1 MISKTYIFCKRF
13 DCIHNNG
20 KTCSKYSVNF
30 SEVGCSEYS
39 TESAYTKMNF
49 QSIDNYL
56 SHLYSK
62 KFIKEVSNDSIR
74 ELILEEIINEV

>member
-20 KTCSKYSVNF
+20 KTCSKYSVKFLDN
-30 SEVGCSEYS
+30 GCSEYS
-39 TESAYTKMNF
+39 TKDIYTIAKLQF
-49 QSIDNYL
+49 IDNYL

-62 KFIKEVSNDSIR
+62 KFIKEASNDSIK
-74 ELILEEIINEV
+74 ELIFEEIS